1 MARHPT
7 NGENPMSRNASS
19 RLSVAAM
26 ITFAAILAG
35 MMAGGNATA
44 ADDAAKGAPIYSIP
58 VAKMKADGGGDTT
71 ATLAPMKGEVMLI
84 VNVASKCGNTP
95 QYKDLEAMNRKYA
108 PRGLRV
114 IGFPCNDFG
123 GQEPGTEEEI
133 VKFCR
138 TNYDVTFPLYAKLH
152 TKGPEQ
158 SPLYK
163 YLTEGVEGM
172 TGEVKWNFEKFLV
185 GRDGKVVARFPSKV
199 KPDSP
204 ELVAAVEKELA
215 KSGN

>member
-1 MARHPT
+1 MEPIARTALP
-7 NGENPMSRNASS
+7 AAAIIA
-19 RLSVAAM
+19 LAAM
-26 ITFAAILAG
+26 VGGTAPDARAAA
-35 MMAGGNATA
+35 AT
-44 ADDAAKGAPIYSIP
+44 GAPIYSIP
-58 VAKMKADGGGDTT
+58 VARMKAAGAGDTT
-71 ATLAPMKGEVMLI
+71 VTLAPMKGDVMLV
-84 VNVASKCGNTP
+84 VNVASKCGFTK
-95 QYKDLEAMNRKYA
+95 QYTELEAINRKYA

-133 VKFCR
+133 VTFCR

-158 SPLYK
+158 SPLFK
-163 YLTEGVEGM
+163 YLTQGVEGL

-185 GRDGKVVARFPSKV
+185 SRDGKVVARFPSKV

-204 ELVAAVEKELA
+204 ELVAAIETELA
-215 KSGN
+215 KGAK

>member
-1 MARHPT
+1 MKPIARTALP
-7 NGENPMSRNASS
+7 AAAIIA
-19 RLSVAAM
+19 LAAM
-26 ITFAAILAG
+26 VAGTAPDARAA
-35 MMAGGNATA
+35 A
-44 ADDAAKGAPIYSIP
+44 AAGAPIYSIP
-58 VAKMKADGGGDTT
+58 VARMKTAGAGDTT
-71 ATLAPMKGEVMLI
+71 DTLAPMKGDVMLV
-84 VNVASKCGNTP
+84 VNVASKCGFTK
-95 QYKDLEAMNRKYA
+95 QYTELEAINRKYA

-133 VKFCR
+133 VTFCR

-158 SPLYK
+158 SPLFK
-163 YLTEGVEGM
+163 YLTQGVEGL

-185 GRDGKVVARFPSKV
+185 SRDGKVVARFPSKV

-204 ELVAAVEKELA
+204 ELVAAIETELA
-215 KSGN
+215 KGAK